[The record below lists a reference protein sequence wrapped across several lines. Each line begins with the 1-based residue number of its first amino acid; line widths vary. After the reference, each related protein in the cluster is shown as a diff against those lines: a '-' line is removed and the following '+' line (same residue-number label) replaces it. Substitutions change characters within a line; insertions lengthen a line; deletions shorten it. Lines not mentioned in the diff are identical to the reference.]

1 MTQSDSGPE
10 TAISTE
16 NPDGRQERS
25 GAPPA
30 AGFWAFSLALYD
42 RPGAAAACLALQDG
56 FNADVN
62 LLLLGFW
69 RARRGYAGWAVA
81 ELDRVEAAVAPVNA
95 VLKPLRQ
102 ARRSLKDLIAA
113 EPTADALYAE
123 IKALELKLEQVA
135 QVWLAAA
142 SRISP
147 AQRRSAPLHRDDE
160 IDAAAAHLAAYLERI
175 APDDQQ
181 ALQLGADLLRIAF
194 S

>member
-1 MTQSDSGPE
+1 MTESDSGPE
-10 TAISTE
+10 TAKSTE
-16 NPDGRQERS
+16 KSGRP

-30 AGFWAFSLALYD
+30 AGFWAFSLTLYD
-42 RPGAAAACLALQDG
+42 RPGAAQACLGLQDG
-56 FNADVN
+56 FDADVN

-69 RARRGYAGWAVA
+69 RARRGYAGWADA

-142 SRISP
+142 SRIGP
-147 AQRRSAPLHRDDE
+147 AQ
-160 IDAAAAHLAAYLERI
+160 
-175 APDDQQ
+175 PDDQQ